1 MKANNMEMT
10 YKIGKILS
18 VYLIVTGIGFSVS
31 SEFFSQMIAHK
42 GTDPVLINLSGMVH
56 FFIGMTILVN
66 HFLWKNML
74 QILVSLLGCMFLFKG
89 IFLIALPEITLQSGD
104 NKAQIPWLM
113 SAGFILIGSSVGFL
127 VLFFKNKSRISK

>member
-1 MKANNMEMT
+1 MEMT
-10 YKIGKILS
+10 FNIGKILS
-18 VYLIVTGIGFSVS
+18 VYLIVTGIGFSIS
-31 SEFFSQMIAHK
+31 SEFFSQMISHK

-66 HFLWKNML
+66 HFLWKNIL

-89 IFLIALPEITLQSGD
+89 IFLIALPEIALQSGD

-113 SAGFILIGSSVGFL
+113 SAGFILIGLSVGFL
-127 VLFFKNKSRISK
+127 VLFYKNKSRISK